1 MICLTLLEKRRITM
15 TKEWLDGYNFAMEEI
30 KNFILFMNSNKDE
43 VITFRV
49 NNGSKGTTDEIIAY
63 IMNRI
68 K

>member
-1 MICLTLLEKRRITM
+1 MSFSFKL
-15 TKEWLDGYNFAMEEI
+15 EEI
-30 KNFILFMNSNKDE
+30 KNFILFMNSDKDE

-49 NNGSKGTTDEIIAY
+49 NNGSKGTTDEIITY

>member
-1 MICLTLLEKRRITM
+1 M

-43 VITFRV
+43 VITFRA
-49 NNGSKGTTDEIIAY
+49 NNGSKGTTDEIITY

>member
-1 MICLTLLEKRRITM
+1 M

-49 NNGSKGTTDEIIAY
+49 NNGSKGTTDEIITY
-63 IMNRI
+63 ITVSYTHLTLPTT
-68 K
+68 